1 MVFRASAV
9 HKERRVKLSQVLAEN
24 LLVLGRKIGQKTDKS
39 LVEILT
45 DAGKVVVGPR
55 QGERTDKSLVEILT
69 DVGKVVVGPRQRGQ
83 EDRP

>member
-9 HKERRVKLSQVLAEN
+9 HKERRVKLSQVLGEN
-24 LLVLGRKIGQKTDKS
+24 LLVLGRERGQRTDKS

-45 DAGKVVVGPR
+45 DAGEVVVGPR
-55 QGERTDKSLVEILT
+55 QGVR
-69 DVGKVVVGPRQRGQ
+69 